1 MNSSPDI
8 VYYYEWHSD
17 KVLKFDIKNQLY
29 YVKSK
34 GGPTQVLIQ
43 VPYTLKTVEMAY
55 MHGDKITEEEFNN
68 F

>member
-1 MNSSPDI
+1 LNTLPDI

-34 GGPTQVLIQ
+34 GGPTQALIQ
-43 VPYTLKTVEMAY
+43 VPYTAKTVERAY